1 MMRCWL
7 PIAARPGRQRRAS
20 LALAREAAPDTL
32 AKFYDMYEARIA
44 EYMAAPPPEDWD
56 GVYVAT
62 TKGG

>member
-1 MMRCWL
+1 MLAAYRSQAWS
-7 PIAARPGRQRRAS
+7 AARAA
-20 LALAREAAPDTL
+20 LALAREAAPEHSR
-32 AKFYDMYEARIA
+32 KFYDMYEARIA